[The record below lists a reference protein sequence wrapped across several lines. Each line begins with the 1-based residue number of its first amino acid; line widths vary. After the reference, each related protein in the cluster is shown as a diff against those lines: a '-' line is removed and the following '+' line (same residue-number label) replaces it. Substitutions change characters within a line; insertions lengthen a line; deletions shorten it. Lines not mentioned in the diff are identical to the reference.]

1 MGRAFVSK
9 RFGAP
14 RAAHRSGS
22 DPSNEDLCAYI
33 AEICAELRDLAQ
45 RPQFR
50 TINYLLDMARLEA
63 ERMGKEIRTSNNE
76 AKQSGEPH

>member
-1 MGRAFVSK
+1 MSNASEHPEPPVGQALT
-9 RFGAP
+9 
-14 RAAHRSGS
+14 
-22 DPSNEDLCAYI
+22 PSNEDLCAYI

-45 RPQFR
+45 RPPFR

-76 AKQSGEPH
+76 ARQSGERH

>member
-1 MGRAFVSK
+1 MSNASEHPEPPAGQALT
-9 RFGAP
+9 
-14 RAAHRSGS
+14 
-22 DPSNEDLCAYI
+22 PSNEDICAYI

-45 RPQFR
+45 RPPFR

-76 AKQSGEPH
+76 AKLSGERH